1 MKIYKTFSKEA
12 VRILKTGGVGV
23 LPTDTLY
30 GIVACAMDK
39 KAVERV
45 YKLRRRTPSKPVIVL
60 ISSSADLKK
69 FGIIPG
75 AYAKKFLAQYWPGKI
90 SVVLPLLRQ
99 GFGGQACRRKFS
111 YLHRGTNSL
120 ALRVPAGAKIR
131 AFLKQTGPLVAP
143 SANTEGKPPAKTIA
157 EAKKYFGERIDFYID
172 AGKKDSRPSTLV
184 RILKNKTVVLREG
197 AVKTC

>member
-1 MKIYKTFSKEA
+1 MRRLMEGKLALVLGIANKWSLAYAIAQATFALIYTH
-12 VRILKTGGVGV
+12 
-23 LPTDTLY
+23 
-30 GIVACAMDK
+30 
-39 KAVERV
+39 
-45 YKLRRRTPSKPVIVL
+45 
-60 ISSSADLKK
+60 KK

-172 AGKKDSRPSTLV
+172 AGKKDSRPSTFV